1 MRSNTQLLAQVI
13 EFIGYEADLLDHKGY
28 QEWLSLWTEEGLY
41 IVPADLKATD
51 YLNTLN
57 LALDDADMR
66 RMRVA
71 RLENGESV
79 SALSVGDAVLMTS
92 RVRLLEAGDVV
103 VIGRCAM
110 TRNELRHGRVVCYPG
125 RVV

>member
-1 MRSNTQLLAQVI
+1 MKSNTQLLAQVT

-28 QEWLSLWTEEGLY
+28 QEWLSLWTDSGLY
-41 IVPADLKATD
+41 IVPADLNETD

-66 RMRVA
+66 CMRVA

-79 SALSVGDAVLMTS
+79 SALSVGNTVRMMS
-92 RVRLLEAGDVV
+92 RVRVLEAGDDKSE
-103 VIGRCAM
+103 I
-110 TRNELRHGRVVCYPG
+110 
-125 RVV
+125 